1 MNIVAGR
8 IGQAGGLLSCIKLR
22 KLVKRLTCINSL
34 HAKANSLSS
43 IGFNFKRAELP
54 MRAHQIMTRPVI
66 TVAPETTIVDAAN
79 LMLQR
84 HVSGLPVVDAAGK
97 LVGIVSEG
105 DFIRRS
111 EIGTQRKRGRWLNFI
126 LGPGKSASDFVHEH
140 GRRVD
145 EVMTK
150 QPLTITEDTTLAEI
164 VDQMEKNNVKRLPVI
179 RADKVV
185 GIVSRA
191 NLLQAVASLAREVP
205 DPTADDDHIR
215 NRVIDAL
222 EKNNWCPFGL
232 SVIVKDGIVHLSGVI
247 TEERS
252 RQAAVVAAEN
262 VDGVKKVHDHLCWVD
277 TLSGIY
283 LNSPEDEEMA
293 KAS

>member
-1 MNIVAGR
+1 
-8 IGQAGGLLSCIKLR
+8 
-22 KLVKRLTCINSL
+22 
-34 HAKANSLSS
+34 
-43 IGFNFKRAELP
+43 
-54 MRAHQIMTRPVI
+54 MRAHQIMTRPVV
-66 TVAPETTIVDAAN
+66 TVTPETTIVDAAN

-84 HVSGLPVVDAAGK
+84 HVSGLPVVDVGGN
-97 LVGIVSEG
+97 LVGVVSEG

-111 EIGTQRKRGRWLNFI
+111 EIGTGRRRGRWLRFI

-140 GRRVD
+140 GHRVG

-150 QPLTITEDTTLAEI
+150 SPLTITEDTALEEI
-164 VDQMEKNNVKRLPVI
+164 VTLMEKNNVKRLPVV
-179 RADKVV
+179 RGDKVV

-222 EKNNWCPFGL
+222 EKNDWCPFGL
-232 SVIVKDGIVHLSGVI
+232 SVIVRDGIVHLSGVI
-247 TEERS
+247 TEERA

-262 VDGVKKVHDHLCWVD
+262 VEGVKKVHDHLCWVD
-277 TLSGIY
+277 TMSGIY
-283 LNSPEDEEMA
+283 LNSPEDEEIS